1 MLKPFSNPMARD
13 YRIDFFRGL
22 ALISIFVNHIPGNF
36 YSNFTHRNFGLS
48 DSAEVFV
55 LLAGMSAALAY
66 FPRFLSGQAPSS
78 IGTIA
83 KRIGT
88 LYVAQLS
95 SVAIGFAL
103 YAAAAVWLNNPELMV
118 PDERHWMMDEPLK
131 AMAGI
136 GALTYQTGNFNILPM
151 YIGLLLM
158 LPAIMALARI
168 RLSLALA
175 ASLALWLLA
184 NIFRLTVP
192 SYPAQGGWYFNP
204 ITWQLIFTIGFVM
217 GVKLR
222 RGDRITGSSW
232 LYLLALAYLAVSAV
246 LVMGAHWDKFPPLPE
261 WVWVSGFDK
270 SWVGVFRLLHLLA
283 LVYVIVFSPIPKFL
297 TRWLDADN
305 WVVRLGRNT
314 LPVFWLSIVLAVSG
328 HILRENVF
336 GLPNDPTFDAAG
348 ILVDTALIGIGMTLL
363 LALAFFLDWSKPG
376 ARTRLATNPSPSRG
390 AMSPAE

>member
-48 DSAEVFV
+48 DSAELFV
-55 LLAGMSAALAY
+55 LLAGMSAAFAY
-66 FPRFLSGQAPSS
+66 FPRFLSGQAPIS
-78 IGTIA
+78 IGIIV

-103 YAAAAVWLNNPELMV
+103 YAAAAVWLSKPELLV
-118 PDERHWMMDEPLK
+118 PDERHWMIEEPLK

-158 LPAIMALARI
+158 LPVIMALARI

-175 ASLALWLLA
+175 ASFALWLVA
-184 NIFRLTVP
+184 NIFRLAP
-192 SYPAQGGWYFNP
+192 PNYPAAGGWYFNP
-204 ITWQLIFTIGFVM
+204 FTWQLIFTIGFVI

-222 RGDRITGSSW
+222 RGDRVRGSSL
-232 LYLLALAYLAVSAV
+232 LYLLAAAYLAASAV
-246 LVMGAHWDKFPPLPE
+246 LVVGAHWDKFPPLPE

-270 SWVGVFRLLHLLA
+270 SWVGLFRLLHLLA
-283 LVYVIVFSPIPKFL
+283 LIYVVVFSPVPKL
-297 TRWLDADN
+297 LSQWLDADN

-336 GLPNDPTFDAAG
+336 GLPNDPTFDATG
-348 ILVDTALIGIGMTLL
+348 ILVDTALIGVGMALL
-363 LALAFFLDWSKPG
+363 LGLAFFLDW
-376 ARTRLATNPSPSRG
+376 TRPNGTKRYVA
-390 AMSPAE
+390 SPAPGHAAMAPAE